1 MVFNRIPSDASKE
14 KPNIK
19 ISDKDKKD
27 RIKFISN
34 LDTIE
39 DKDQKYNTIK
49 NKNRIFD
56 LKVDLHGLN

>member
-1 MVFNRIPSDASKE
+1 MPAKK

-27 RIKFISN
+27 WIKFISN

-39 DKDQKYNTIK
+39 DKDQKNTIP
-49 NKNRIFD
+49 I
-56 LKVDLHGLN
+56 